1 MKNYLKRTT
10 TFVLALLMLLS
21 VPLQAFAEPTQ
32 GADPPKEEKKINYD
46 ITPIH
51 KDDYVNKANKL
62 PVVPAKP
69 GEGVKSEDYIK
80 DPAKPKLY
88 TVKSDFK
95 VLRGQ
100 DEIVSYQPYVA
111 TVGDDKYTYKDIDGS
126 EKGVLSDAEKEKINK
141 TLVLPVLDG
150 YTSPTPTKNLDVK
163 YSFINDPNKK
173 HEQDGDEVIAK
184 HDFIYK
190 PKEAEIHVKHLFQDF
205 GDLEKF
211 GRLPGATEDKITT
224 QTGQTGTSIS
234 VQPLPVGD
242 RKGYVPEST
251 NITTKIPENTK
262 DFIVE
267 YRYKRAYFD
276 VVYDT
281 KGKHYKENKLEN
293 KLEDE
298 AEYGTSIPTRRAFY
312 EQRIPK
318 LIETEIPTKIGC
330 DFLGWM
336 PSVEIKG
343 TINDNKTTFNKGE
356 VIKDSNGNAILDLYN
371 TIRAKESNGNL
382 KVDPTTKKPVY
393 TQSDD
398 KIEIIMPSEK
408 LTFIA
413 LWAPKPKADYAIQF
427 WTEKAD
433 HADDASL
440 EEKYEFI
447 GARVYKDQDTGSRPN
462 LNNVSV
468 KDIVFPDL
476 DQKRLAKIWKG
487 VKFNRGQ
494 DLYLNRFYVYNQA
507 LTKEQNKDPENATLV
522 KSVDATGKTVYNI
535 YYDRQVYDL
544 YFTKSNALG
553 EENTFYPEI
562 WGYDKAKD
570 EVVKKGGPGN
580 PYHYKARF
588 NQLMLG
594 WPNDA
599 MQTKG
604 FSKGM
609 QSYGWGPNYS
619 QPNWPTHLDT
629 PPYRLNA
636 DEFLDMTN
644 YDKWGG
650 YTKNIDK
657 GDGTS
662 INLNPLDF
670 KTLSFGIKQAENSMP
685 HHMDFWMDGFKD
697 DETIIRYDLYRYK
710 ADTNSETYAPKYP
723 KVQGF
728 TGKRGNET
736 PGYLDEDGIDDKN
749 DEREAVTP
757 FPAKT
762 YTDMYGE
769 RPVGKMKFIKA
780 FFNNGDE
787 YGDPDGWDGFKTNG
801 YLKFEYT
808 RNKYPLRFNY
818 DPSVI
823 KGDNEFNDKN
833 SLETFYE
840 FPLLSLNPDVDGKE
854 QYKIVDEEVKKGNE
868 SNLKSLIDNPNNL
881 QKLNLT
887 DLVDTDPKDG
897 KLKVKRPDNI
907 TDQMVFKGWAL
918 DPAGTKMIW
927 ENPGEKMP
935 THPVNLYAK
944 WDEPD
949 YQWKVTF
956 DANGG
961 KLDPLDIDKLT
972 DSKKKVRVGDVGQ
985 EEEKIFPIKGYKN
998 EKCIQGDKQVFTVI
1012 HRQKLR
1018 DLINK
1023 VDPSKSMIP
1032 NKKGYE
1038 FMGWEVLRYKK
1049 DEIGDYTDELD
1060 LESSKAYR
1068 EKYKIPEIYAFGN
1081 DVVAPIYLKAI
1092 WIKNDTIDIPVYH
1105 HFLDAK
1111 YNETQ
1116 EPKVQWLRGKRVG
1129 SYLAAGATKQNQD
1142 RILIP
1147 KEEWGKLEKGTF
1159 INSPVEG
1166 AMSYNDFKNLNDDP
1180 EHPRV
1185 NSYFQQIRIEP
1196 KKIIEN
1202 NVEVE
1207 NPKAKNNEFHFYYR
1221 PFRKR
1226 EYKVNYID
1234 ERFKDK
1240 TDEKT
1245 GAIIDQETVINDKRH
1260 FDARNFRTIPGWKLV
1275 SAPQRQLIFDINE
1288 DTNEFL
1294 GINGTGKDEI
1304 TFYYKDVRIV
1314 ETKSEK
1320 DPVPDGYVR
1329 ITFKAD
1335 NGGSFGK
1342 DAQNNEIKEIYYDVI
1357 KGLKSDY
1364 LPVPQLLKEGET
1376 KDDKK
1381 YYITPDN
1388 GKKFIKW
1395 DKSPLLNNDTIIEKA
1410 YTFTA
1415 KFDWSGAAA
1424 NPMVVTEAFN
1434 DEKADATKD
1443 WSNKFAPTIE
1453 QLKKQ
1458 IVWKEEVKEN
1468 ETEKI
1473 VDKPLPAGA
1482 VIKLYDE
1489 AGTELTTNEQVYDL
1503 VKELNKADKDEL
1515 DRIVK
1520 IKAKVTFTD
1529 GKEPQELTIPITV
1542 YKNRYEALNEK
1553 GDKPLFLT
1561 KAEKKDA
1568 KDGGLKEI
1576 LKDNKENR
1584 YIKVTIKP
1592 NKDFTN
1598 KDDKVYYV
1606 NPNAWVEIP
1615 EVKPDGSS
1623 TFINWTADKKE
1634 QNEESKENGIFNFGN
1649 RHKFTEDTIISPV
1662 GAGDVVEQK
1671 DPNKKPS
1678 VPDSYVKV
1686 IVDKTTKAELKTEEK
1701 QTQTFWVNPTK
1712 EVAIPVTEPKGKTDQ
1727 EIDIPNLG
1735 KKNVNYVFNEWKK
1748 VKVGKTDD
1756 NLVEVKP
1763 VEKIELSSHQYT
1775 DKVTV
1780 IEAAYYERFAA
1791 TPIVKPIKTE
1801 ELHTPEGKEIT
1812 DKDLIGKIT
1821 PPENKEIESITV
1833 VEKPDP
1839 SKPGKQEAK
1848 VTIKYKDG
1856 TTQGTD
1862 KDPVVIPVE
1871 VHKNIIPEVI
1881 PGQKPKEA
1889 MDNYVKVIFK
1899 AGKGGTVSGNLVYY
1913 VSPEVEVDMTDLAGK
1928 ITKTPEVGYISG
1940 NWDTSETKKLKATF
1954 TAKETEFTFN
1964 FTQTNDIVEKTDDP
1978 KQVVP
1983 KGYVTVRFLT
1993 NKNGTLTGTT
2003 TYYVNPKADK
2013 TMKEIPA
2020 PTITANDGYK
2030 VGDPKW
2036 KPSFTNETPI
2046 KEDKI
2051 FVANYDSLGKAEI
2064 NYISMDTN
2072 MGTVSSPSESIFENQ
2087 NIVGSTATANKD
2099 YKFVKWTDVT
2109 GKQVSPD
2116 AKFVPSIK
2124 QSATYI
2130 AIFEK
2135 EETTADKFKSYDLAG
2150 LDLGVFV
2157 GDTLTNDFWKDG
2169 VSKQLKKSNNLTEN
2183 EKKELEKALKDA
2195 TVSDK
2200 SGRNSKHEVLSP
2212 SIGILEIK
2220 FKDGSTL
2227 SVEQKLYVYDN
2238 GSQVP
2243 DDQNQPTPKDKV
2255 EVTYK
2260 PGDGVEDFTAKTVM
2274 VKKGTLEKDLPNGPK
2289 ANAKDG
2295 FKDPKWTASPAIDE
2309 TNGIQEKTTL
2319 TASAVTDHNFEK
2331 ISFTVNKVW
2340 EGDVND
2346 VPTMN
2351 FTLYR
2356 KVEGSNEAPG
2366 EVQGAEVKEI
2376 TKETT
2381 TATWDKLAKTNSTGK
2396 AYIYSVKETFKDES
2410 SDVRNA
2416 NWILGDMVTDANK
2429 NNTITNKLKT
2439 VPGTGD
2445 TPKEDEHRMGKL
2457 TITKKI
2463 DSKVIKPKMS
2473 RSMFRSAT
2481 TPLAFTFKVTDPYGN
2496 VETFTL
2502 KAGESKEL
2510 KNLLYGEYTVE
2521 ETDAQ
2526 GLTPFVK
2533 VGDGNETKNSTA
2545 KVTLTTTDKVGS
2557 VTFTNKNVKPENS
2570 KIIEVEATKIWVNG
2584 PSKDH
2589 TPIDLKLYRQVDNGQ
2604 KEEVTGVTPVKSRD
2618 ANDANK
2624 FNYVW
2629 KDLSKI
2635 NDQGKEYTYSVEEAN
2650 VTYNKVTVKGNT
2662 YEVSQVGNTIT
2673 NTYEVPQTEDNVI
2686 GKKVWSGVPD
2696 GTETPTVKLE
2706 LWRKTS
2712 ANDPGEKVVDAMD
2725 LTNNQADFGK
2735 QYKTDKDG
2743 NEYTY
2748 FVKEVDE
2755 NGSPFKNDRYDSAV
2769 NNLTVTNT
2777 YKPPTIEYTVTYKA
2791 GSASAS
2797 GSMDSVKVEK
2807 DSNYTVLA
2815 NGFTNPGYNF
2825 KGWKVDNSPEIVGAG
2840 SIIKVTGNV
2849 TLTAQWEK
2857 ITTPPRPGDPDNPD
2871 NPDKPNPD
2879 KPNPWNPDYPNPG
2892 YPGGPGYPSYPGGP
2906 IPRYPEI
2913 RYETIVKEKIVKV
2926 PVPVTDGYFKEVRYM
2941 QGFNGYF
2948 RPNEGLT
2955 RAEAAQ
2961 ILANA
2966 LVEDGYKYNPNFKI
2980 SYKDI
2985 GEAWYTRAVKIV
2997 TEAKVF
3003 AGYDDGN
3010 FKPQAKITRNEW
3022 ISTLKRFQELG
3033 DASGN
3038 NMKLRD
3044 DHWAKAEIQ
3053 AAFNEGW
3060 LKIYT
3065 DGLATYKGDEFIPR
3079 QEVAAVSN
3087 KAFKRIVDKT
3097 YIGKNNLS
3105 LVTYKDVNT
3114 SMWAYEDILCASNTF
3129 LDRKDR
3135 YFAHWVKEDKNQFNI
3150 DTSDLKVVQKNFQR
3164 NPR

>member
-21 VPLQAFAEPTQ
+21 VPLQAFAESTQ

-51 KDDYVNKANKL
+51 KGDYVNKVNNL

-163 YSFINDPNKK
+163 YSFINDPNKR

-393 TQSDD
+393 TQSTDN
-398 KIEIIMPSEK
+398 IEIIMPSEK

-544 YFTKSNALG
+544 YFTKSNALPA
-553 EENTFYPEI
+553 ENTFYPEI
-562 WGYDKAKD
+562 WGYDEAQG

-604 FSKGM
+604 FSEGM
-609 QSYGWGPNYS
+609 QSFGWGPNYNN
-619 QPNWPTHLDT
+619 PIWPTHLDT

-636 DEFLDMTN
+636 DEFLDMKI
-644 YDKWGG
+644 YDAKGG
-650 YTKNIDK
+650 YTKKIDK
-657 GDGTS
+657 GDGTN
-662 INLNPLDF
+662 IDLKWDDYT
-670 KTLSFGIKQAENSMP
+670 TLSFGIKQAEKSMP
-685 HHMDFWMDGFKD
+685 HHMDFWMDGFKG

-728 TGKRGNET
+728 TGKSDNET
-736 PGYLDEDGIDDKN
+736 PEYLDSDGIDAKN
-749 DEREAVTP
+749 EERAAVTP
-757 FPAKT
+757 FPTKT
-762 YTDMYGE
+762 YTDMYGA
-769 RPVGKMKFIKA
+769 RPVGKMEFIKA

-787 YGDPDGWDGFKTNG
+787 WGDPDGWDGFKTNG
-801 YLKFEYT
+801 YLKFEYS

-897 KLKVKRPDNI
+897 KVKVKRPDNI

-985 EEEKIFPIKGYKN
+985 EEEKTFPIKGYKN

-1166 AMSYNDFKNLNDDP
+1166 AMSYKDFKKLNDDP
-1180 EHPRV
+1180 DHPRV

-1196 KKIIEN
+1196 PKIKDEEETAKQGKD
-1202 NVEVE
+1202 VYKD

-1234 ERFKDK
+1234 ERFQDK
-1240 TDEKT
+1240 TDEKA

-1275 SAPQRQLIFDINE
+1275 SAPQQQLIFDINE
-1288 DTNEFL
+1288 DTNEFK

-1314 ETKSEK
+1314 ETKSKK
-1320 DPVPDGYVR
+1320 DPLPDGYVR

-1335 NGGSFGK
+1335 KGGSFGK
-1342 DAQNNEIKEIYYDVI
+1342 DAQGNEIKEIYYDVI
-1357 KGLKSDY
+1357 NGLKSDY

-1381 YYITPDN
+1381 YYITPDV
-1388 GKKFIKW
+1388 GKSFKEW
-1395 DKSPLLNNDTIIEKA
+1395 TDDKLLNDNTIIEHD

-1424 NPMVVTEAFN
+1424 NPMVVTEAFK
-1434 DEKADATKD
+1434 DENADATKD

-1458 IVWKEEVKEN
+1458 IVWKEKDVEKKLPDG
-1468 ETEKI
+1468 TE
-1473 VDKPLPAGA
+1473 
-1482 VIKLYDE
+1482 IKLYDE
-1489 AGTELTTNEQVYDL
+1489 AGNELTTNEQVYDL
-1503 VKELNKADKDEL
+1503 VNEKKAADKDETF
-1515 DRIVK
+1515 RVVN
-1520 IKAKVTFTD
+1520 IKAKVTFKD

-1542 YKNRYEALNEK
+1542 YKNVYEALTGTDKPKYLSDAEK
-1553 GDKPLFLT
+1553 G
-1561 KAEKKDA
+1561 E
-1568 KDGGLKEI
+1568 
-1576 LKDNKENR
+1576 LKDITGN
-1584 YIKVTIKP
+1584 YVKVTVNPTGKP
-1592 NKDFTN
+1592 GEKDS
-1598 KDDKVYYV
+1598 KIYYV
-1606 NPNAWVEIP
+1606 NKNAWVEIP
-1615 EVKPDGSS
+1615 EIKLTDVEKKELGF
-1623 TFINWTADKKE
+1623 TNWTADKKA
-1634 QNEESKENGIFNFGN
+1634 QNEKQEENGIYDFNK
-1649 RHKFTEDTIISPV
+1649 RHKFTEDTVISP
-1662 GAGDVVEQK
+1662 GFSKDVVPQEGEE
-1671 DPNKKPS
+1671 KPK
-1678 VPDSYVKV
+1678 VPDNFVKV
-1686 IVDKTTKAELKTEEK
+1686 IVKTTDKATDDTKFEK
-1701 QTQTFWVNPTK
+1701 TFWVNPTK

-1727 EIDIPNLG
+1727 EIDIPKLG
-1735 KKNVNYVFNEWKK
+1735 KKKVNYIFKEWQK
-1748 VKVGKTDD
+1748 VKTGESDD
-1756 NLVEVKP
+1756 SLADTNPVVKIDLA
-1763 VEKIELSSHQYT
+1763 KNKYT

-1821 PPENKEIESITV
+1821 PPANKEIESITV

-1871 VHKNIIPEVI
+1871 VHKNIIPAGPNGE
-1881 PGQKPKEA
+1881 KPEKALE
-1889 MDNYVKVIFK
+1889 NYVKVIFK
-1899 AGKGGTVSGNLVYY
+1899 AGTGGTVSGNLVYY
-1913 VSPEVEVDMTDLAGK
+1913 VSPEVEVDLTEVAGK
-1928 ITKTPEVGYISG
+1928 IEKKPNVGYISG
-1940 NWDTSETKKLKATF
+1940 NWDTSETKKLKAKF

-1964 FTQTNDIVEKTDDP
+1964 FTETKDIVEKIDEKTKKPD
-1978 KQVVP
+1978 
-1983 KGYVTVRFLT
+1983 GYVTVRFLT

-2003 TYYVNPKADK
+2003 TYYVNPEAKKKMTD
-2013 TMKEIPA
+2013 INA

-2030 VGDPKW
+2030 VGSPKW
-2036 KPSFTNETPI
+2036 KPDLAADTADIT
-2046 KEDKI
+2046 EDKI

-2087 NIVGSTATANKD
+2087 NIVGSTATAKD
-2099 YKFVKWTDVT
+2099 GYKFVKWTDVT
-2109 GKQVSPD
+2109 GKQVSTD
-2116 AKFVPSIK
+2116 AKFVPDK
-2124 QSATYI
+2124 KESATYI

-2135 EETTADKFKSYDLAG
+2135 EETIADKLKSYDLAG

-2169 VSKQLKKSNNLTEN
+2169 VSKQLKKSSNLTEN

-2212 SIGILEIK
+2212 SIGILEIR
-2220 FKDGSTL
+2220 FNDGSTL
-2227 SVEQKLYVYDN
+2227 TVEQKLYVYDN

-2243 DDQNQPTPKDKV
+2243 KDPNQPTPTDKV
-2255 EVTYK
+2255 EVTYVA
-2260 PGDGVEDFTAKTVM
+2260 GEGVEKFDEKTVM
-2274 VKKGTLEKDLPNGPK
+2274 VKKGTSKKDLPGRPK
-2289 ANAKDG
+2289 AKAKEG
-2295 FKDPKWTASPAIDE
+2295 YKDLKWTADPAIDE

-2319 TASAVTDHNFEK
+2319 TASAVTDHDFAK
-2331 ISFTVNKVW
+2331 TSFTVKKVW
-2340 EGDVND
+2340 SDNVND

-2356 KVEGSNEAPG
+2356 KVEGGQDEP
-2366 EVQGAEVKEI
+2366 VKVDGAEVKTI
-2376 TKETT
+2376 TKENV
-2381 TATWDKLAKTNSTGK
+2381 TATWDKLAKTDSTGK
-2396 AYIYSVKETFKDES
+2396 EYTYFVKETFKDEN

-2416 NWILGDMVTDANK
+2416 NWILGKMETENGT
-2429 NNTITNKLKT
+2429 NTITNKLKT
-2439 VPGTGD
+2439 VPADGI
-2445 TPKEDEHRMGKL
+2445 TPNENEHRMGKI

-2463 DSKVIKPKMS
+2463 ESKVIKPQMQM
-2473 RSMFRSAT
+2473 R
-2481 TPLAFTFKVTDPYGN
+2481 TPKAPAALLEFTFKVTDPYGN
-2496 VETFTL
+2496 VVKVDGQDTFTL

-2510 KNLLYGEYTVE
+2510 NNLLYGEYNVE
-2521 ETDAQ
+2521 ETDAK

-2533 VGDGNETKNSTA
+2533 VGNGDETESKTG
-2545 KVTLTTTDKVGS
+2545 KVTLTTTAKDGT
-2557 VTFTNKNVKPENS
+2557 VTFTNKNVKPQPKPN
-2570 KIIEVEATKIWVNG
+2570 IIEVKASKVWVNG
-2584 PSKDH
+2584 PSTDH
-2589 TPIDLKLYRQVDNGQ
+2589 TAIDLKLYRQVDSGQ
-2604 KEEVTGVTPVKSRD
+2604 KEEVKGVTLDKSRD
-2618 ANDANK
+2618 ANDVNK

-2635 NDQGKEYTYSVEEAN
+2635 NDEGKEYNYSVEEAG
-2650 VTYNKVTVKGNT
+2650 VTNNEVKVGENT
-2662 YEVSQVGNTIT
+2662 YTVSQEGNTIT
-2673 NTYEVPQTEDNVI
+2673 NTYVVPKTEDNVI

-2696 GTETPTVKLE
+2696 EITPPTVKLE

-2712 ANDPGEKVVDAMD
+2712 AYNPGEKVVDARALD
-2725 LTNNQADFGK
+2725 ENNQADFGK
-2735 QYKTDKDG
+2735 QDKADANG
-2743 NEYTY
+2743 VKYIY

-2755 NGSPFKNDRYDSAV
+2755 NERPFRNDRYDSEV

-2777 YKPPTIEYTVTYKA
+2777 YKPPTKEYKVTYLP
-2791 GSASAS
+2791 GSQNAT
-2797 GSMDSVKVEK
+2797 GSMDSVKVAENT
-2807 DSNYTVLA
+2807 NYTVLA
-2815 NGFTNPGYNF
+2815 NGFTNPGYTF
-2825 KGWKVDNSPEIVGAG
+2825 KGWKLDNGPKIIEAG
-2840 SIIKVTGNV
+2840 STIKVKADV
-2849 TLTAQWEK
+2849 KLTAQWEK
-2857 ITTPPRPGDPDNPD
+2857 ITTPPRPGDQD
-2871 NPDKPNPD
+2871 NPDK
-2879 KPNPWNPDYPNPG
+2879 PNPG
-2892 YPGGPGYPSYPGGP
+2892 YPGGPGYPSYPDRP
-2906 IPRYPEI
+2906 YIPMYPEV
-2913 RYETIVKEKIVKV
+2913 RYETIIKEKIVKV
-2926 PVPVTDGYFKEVRYM
+2926 PVPVPDGYFKEVRYM

-2948 RPNEGLT
+2948 RPNDGLT

-2980 SYKDI
+2980 SYKDV

-3003 AGYDDGN
+3003 TGYDDGN

-3022 ISTLKRFQELG
+3022 IATLKRFQELG

-3044 DHWAKAEIQ
+3044 GHWAKAEIQ

-3135 YFAHWVKEDKNQFNI
+3135 YIAHWVKEDKNQFNI
-3150 DTSDLKVVQKNFQR
+3150 DTSDFKIVQKNFQR